1 MKVKNRKVIRRLSY
15 KTMLASKKRNAIA
28 ILAIVLTTILFTSLF
43 TIVMSINAT
52 YQNFQFRQVG
62 GYAHGA
68 FKAVNEEQIEAI
80 KGHPKVRQTGE
91 RTLVGLINDGEFLRE
106 SAEVS
111 YMDANDTKWSY
122 ALPTVGHLPEK
133 ENEVTMDTKALEL
146 LGAKAQLGE
155 EITLTYTICD
165 KEQMGQKQTDTFVLA
180 GYWEYD
186 NLMPVHYINVSE
198 AYKDRIVQQ
207 AVAAGMEEF
216 RTDLSVMLPS
226 STNIEKTLQQID
238 TDLGYDWTTQY
249 EENSVRIGVNWGYT
263 SVQLLS
269 GLDAQSVLSII
280 AFLLLVIFTGY
291 LIIYNIFQ
299 ISVAGD
305 IRFYGLL
312 KTIGVTL
319 RQLRRIIRDQAFFL
333 CLVGVP
339 LGLLFGYGI
348 GAVLTP
354 VVLKTSSLGEATLT
368 VSASPVIFLLSAL
381 FAVGTVFLSC
391 ALPGKKAGRVSPIEA
406 TKYTQAGN
414 LHKAKKKY
422 RGAKLYQMAFANLG
436 RQKSKTALVLV
447 SLAFS
452 VVLLNILF
460 SFIGGFDTE
469 KYLQHM
475 TAADFMVAD
484 TQYFNHSYAMD
495 EYLTSD
501 QVEEIRSHTK
511 ASVDGFGYTNLE
523 SKLAL
528 AWMKEDAW
536 RMDAEY
542 YLPSESVETK
552 LQYARR
558 ESGYVEENLQL
569 EMFDRSLFEKLPVL
583 EGDISPV
590 LEADSHSIA
599 LVADLNDDGQ
609 IGNREYYPR
618 IGDKLTVVYAD
629 DVLYVDSR
637 TGELIDEST
646 PQEYIVTQVVGAETV
661 EYTVSALVDVPYGMS
676 YRCYGMGYGAVLP
689 VETYE
694 RDSGTKAQAMFY
706 LFDTANEEDE
716 AQAESYL
723 TDLTDGDFS
732 PLSYESKA
740 TQRAHFEQFRQM
752 FLLLGL
758 ALCIIIAL
766 VGILNFLNAIMTGM
780 LARKKEFATLQAIG
794 MTGRQLKWMLIYEGL
809 FYALGS
815 ATLAV
820 GLSLVL
826 QSFLGKVLEKM
837 FWFYSAHFTILP
849 VILSVPV
856 FAVLGFLIPMIL
868 NKLAVK
874 QSVVERLR
882 EVE

>member
-15 KTMLASKKRNAIA
+15 KTLLTSRKRNAIA

-68 FKAVNEEQIEAI
+68 FKAVNEEQIAAI

-91 RTLVGLINDGEFLRE
+91 RTLVGLINDGEFMRE

-146 LGAKAQLGE
+146 LGAKAKLGE
-155 EITLTYTICD
+155 EITITYTICD

-186 NLMPVHYINVSE
+186 NLMPVHYINISE

-226 STNIEKTLQQID
+226 SANIEKNLQQID

-299 ISVAGD
+299 ISVARD

-312 KTIGVTL
+312 KTIGVTP
-319 RQLRRIIRDQAFFL
+319 RQLRQIIRDQAFFL

-339 LGLLFGYGI
+339 LGLIFGYGI

-354 VVLKTSSLGEATLT
+354 VVLKTSSFGEAVLT

-391 ALPGKKAGRVSPIEA
+391 ALPGKKAARVSPIEA

-436 RQKSKTALVLV
+436 RQKSKTVLVLM

-469 KYLQHM
+469 KYLQQM
-475 TAADFMVAD
+475 TAADFIVAD
-484 TQYFNHSYAMD
+484 AQYFHQSNAMD
-495 EYLTSD
+495 EFLTSD
-501 QVEEIRSHTK
+501 QLEEIRSHTK
-511 ASVDGFGYTNLE
+511 ASLSGCGYVDLGLTRT
-523 SKLAL
+523 
-528 AWMKEDAW
+528 WMKEDAW
-536 RMDAEY
+536 RKDAEY

-558 ESGYVEENLQL
+558 EGGHVEEDLQL
-569 EMFDRSLFEKLPVL
+569 EMLDRSLFDKLPVL

-599 LVADLNDDGQ
+599 LVADLDDYGQ
-609 IGNREYYPR
+609 IGDREYYPN
-618 IGDKLTVVYAD
+618 IGDTLTVIYAD
-629 DVLYVDSR
+629 DLQYVDGR
-637 TGELIDEST
+637 TGELADENT
-646 PQEYIVTQVVGAETV
+646 PEQYLKEQLIGAKTV

-676 YRCYGMGYGAVLP
+676 YRCYGIGYGAVLP

-694 RDSGTKAQAMFY
+694 RDSGQKPQAMFY
-706 LFDTANEEDE
+706 LFDSANETDE
-716 AQAESYL
+716 AQVESYL
-723 TDLTDGDFS
+723 MNLTDGDFS
-732 PLSYESKA
+732 TLSYESKE
-740 TQRAHFEQFRQM
+740 TQRAHFNEFRQM

-758 ALCIIIAL
+758 ALCVIIAL
-766 VGILNFLNAIMTGM
+766 VGILNFFNAIMTGI
-780 LARKKEFATLQAIG
+780 LSRKKEFATLQAIG

-849 VILSVPV
+849 VILAVPV
-856 FAVLGFLIPMIL
+856 FAILGFLIPMIL
-868 NKLAVK
+868 NGLANK